1 MGKAITEASWIGKA
15 AYEIIQIQGSNGR
28 QANATARD
36 LANGLLDYGIDIG
49 RIDPRDYVRQ
59 HLGGDKGTS
68 ALDATL
74 GEGKAITTKIHVSHY
89 DDDGLELH
97 VDGANG
103 LFGDRSISW
112 DFANGIVEAH
122 NGRSWDNGRG
132 YTVRP
137 VDGQVVVTMPATV
150 VRHAVTFALPRAQAV
165 AFGNACLKAATEKT
179 GVDVGTVDARWG
191 AEPTSLVVRTHIAE
205 KLRLAA

>member
-15 AYEIIQIQGSNGR
+15 AYEIIQIQGWNGR

-36 LANGLLDYGIDIG
+36 LADGLLDYGIDIG
-49 RIDPRDYVRQ
+49 RIDPRDYARQ
-59 HLGGDKGTS
+59 HFGAGRGTA

-74 GEGKAITTKIHVSHY
+74 GEGKAVATRIHVSHY

-122 NGRSWDNGRG
+122 NGRHWDNGRG

-137 VDGQVVVTMPATV
+137 VHGHIVVTMPATV
-150 VRHAVTFALPRAQAV
+150 VRHAVTFVLTRAQVV
-165 AFGNACLKAATEKT
+165 AFGNACLKAATDKT
-179 GVDVGTVDARWG
+179 GVDVGNVDARWG
-191 AEPTSLVVRTHIAE
+191 VGPTSPVVRARIAE
-205 KLRLAA
+205 RLRMAA